1 MHVIFPIFYIS
12 IFIFFGG
19 YLYLYLTQKEKV
31 NWLEFIGLGFLLS
44 MITVTIVNQILLEI
58 MKYSIIT
65 VLRIDVILMLIGFVI
80 LISHKRYVKINFEN
94 REFLLPLIISVFL
107 FYNSIT
113 FFQNQPNVNEKYSEY
128 WSDILQFSIL
138 SNNLVEYGMSENQ
151 IMTGTRLNYYW
162 LFFSHVGSISSLTSV
177 ENIQLHALY
186 YPILAYLIFV
196 ISYINFV
203 KELGGNIRSTIIG
216 FISILISGAI
226 LTTNFTN
233 LINFVSLSNILGISI
248 LLNLI
253 IATKYCLTKPNFWNS
268 IYYLIL
274 ALGLSLT
281 KTPMM
286 IPILIAINVTLFI
299 GLLTKSYFFIKL
311 LKLSLI
317 TNLLFL
323 LTYFT
328 LFLDADHSNDLHL
341 GNGFSETLFSSPF
354 YEFKFENLHF
364 NLTLFLI
371 GTIIIILKI
380 PGLILTKY
388 TSLID
393 SPVSLI
399 IYLNFFAGLI
409 FAGFLYHAGGSNF
422 HFLLS
427 GVIPIVHFS
436 STLLDQGF
444 KENDLSKVDFLKI
457 LSVFVLFSLW
467 YTFIFL
473 TENKF
478 TIYQVLFYKFLG
490 PIIIIFYLIVLYR
503 RNKNKIVLALFSL
516 SIFIGICFQLNLNL
530 LPYNIYRELFI
541 QESSSNNIDYYDTS
555 NGVSKDHILA
565 FDWIQKNTSTSS
577 IFITNRFCVRRVS
590 PPSSRPPFCQG
601 DTFVL
606 SAYSKRKVYIEGY
619 RAESNTLEQIRPL
632 VLQRVNQSLNFIEN
646 PNQNL
651 LNELQLSGVNWVFVD
666 KNFPYNLSLLLF
678 GSPAFEN
685 DKVLIINIKST

>member
-1 MHVIFPIFYIS
+1 MHVIFLIFYVS

-58 MKYSIIT
+58 MKYSIKT
-65 VLRIDVILMLIGFVI
+65 VLRIDVILMIIGFVI
-80 LISHKRYVKINFEN
+80 LISHKRYVKINFEI

-107 FYNSIT
+107 FYNSLT
-113 FFQNQPNVNEKYSEY
+113 FFQNQPNANERYSEY

-162 LFFSHVGSISSLTSV
+162 LFFSHVGSISILTGV
-177 ENIQLHALY
+177 DNIQLHALY
-186 YPILAYLIFV
+186 YPILAYLIFA

-203 KELGGNIRSTIIG
+203 KELGGNFRSTIIG

-226 LTTNFTN
+226 LTTNFTT
-233 LINFVSLSNILGISI
+233 LINFVSLSNIIGVSI

-253 IATKYCLTKPNFWNS
+253 IAAKYCLTQPNFWNS

-274 ALGLSLT
+274 AIGLSLA

-286 IPILIAINVTLFI
+286 ITILLAINVTLFI
-299 GLLTKSYFFIKL
+299 GYMTKSYYLKTL

-317 TNLLFL
+317 TNLVFF
-323 LTYFT
+323 LTYFA
-328 LFLDADHSNDLHL
+328 LFLHADHSNGRLHL
-341 GNGFSETLFSSPF
+341 GNGFSETLFSSPI
-354 YEFKFENLHF
+354 YEFEFENLQF

-371 GTIIIILKI
+371 GAIIIILKI

-388 TSLID
+388 TALVD
-393 SPVSLI
+393 SPLSII

-427 GVIPIVHFS
+427 GIIPIVHFS

-444 KENDLSKVDFLKI
+444 KKNNLQRVDFFKMF
-457 LSVFVLFSLW
+457 SVFFLFSFW
-467 YTFIFL
+467 YTFMFL
-473 TENKF
+473 MESKLTV
-478 TIYQVLFYKFLG
+478 YQVLFYKFLG
-490 PIIIIFYLIVLYR
+490 PIIIIFYLIVIYR
-503 RNKNKIVLALFSL
+503 RNKYNIVLALFSL
-516 SIFIGICFQLNLNL
+516 SIFIGISFQLNLNL
-530 LPYNIYRELFI
+530 LPYNLYRELFI
-541 QESSSNNIDYYDTS
+541 QESPSKNIDYYDTS

-565 FDWIQKNTSTSS
+565 FDWIQKNTSLSS
-577 IFITNRFCVRRVS
+577 IFITNRFCIRIVR
-590 PPSSRPPFCQG
+590 PPYSRPPFCQG

-606 SAYSKRKVYIEGY
+606 SAYSKRRVYIEGY
-619 RAESNTLEQIRPL
+619 RAESNTLDEIRPL

-651 LNELQLSGVNWVFVD
+651 LSELRLRGVNWVFVD
-666 KNFPYNLSLLLF
+666 KNFSYNSSLLLF
-678 GSPAFEN
+678 GSLMFEN
-685 DKVLIINIKST
+685 DRVLIIYIE